1 MAGQYKLRIKT
12 GDTEIEVEGD
22 KKFVID
28 HFSRMNKLLKGG
40 KMAALKMDKPGR
52 KKKRGRKPGR
62 KKKVVPVPKKVK
74 LDLKNMSVS
83 EIINRV
89 EARKD
94 QDKILV
100 FSYALNKMKKKREFR
115 GSDVVGMFK
124 EMNMEAPNNITY
136 HLRKLSGEK
145 GLLKAGRKNGRYK
158 ISDDGIKRL
167 SIRYE

>member
-1 MAGQYKLRIKT
+1 MKT
-12 GDTEIEVEGD
+12 GDMEIEVEGD

-28 HFSRMNKLLKGG
+28 HFSKMNKLLKGG
-40 KMAALKMDKPGR
+40 KMATLKMDKPGR
-52 KKKRGRKPGR
+52 KKRGRKPGR
-62 KKKVVPVPKKVK
+62 KKKVIPKPKKVK

-83 EIINRV
+83 EIMDKF
-89 EARKD
+89 EAKRD

-115 GSDVVGMFK
+115 GSDVVGMFN

-158 ISDDGIKRL
+158 ISDEGIKKL

>member
-1 MAGQYKLRIKT
+1 MRIKT

-40 KMAALKMDKPGR
+40 RIAALKMDKPGR

-62 KKKVVPVPKKVK
+62 KKKVIPVPKKVK
-74 LDLKNMSVS
+74 LDLKNMAVS
-83 EIINRV
+83 EIIDRV
-89 EARKD
+89 EAKKD

-158 ISDDGIKRL
+158 ISDEGIKKL